1 MRKYLTISLFVTAL
15 ACTATAEPARK
26 GTNGGDV
33 VVMQGHPIEFVAS
46 GLHVLF
52 YILDHDGKTPK
63 PTNGFVGR
71 AVVQDSGHVT
81 LVTLAAAEPN
91 MFVGQLAM
99 PLGSKARVVFSA
111 NIQGHNLQAQ
121 FTTD

>member
-81 LVTLAAAEPN
+81 LAAAEPN
-91 MFVGQLAM
+91 MFVGELAM

-111 NIQGHNLQAQ
+111 NIQGHNLQVQ